1 MYATFALLANRLGFC
16 CSENRTKPV
25 SSGQRCLRLRTC
37 SLAEALLWVSL
48 FTCVRLLVKLQT
60 QNNEGRIRELED
72 LLRREKEARSIERDT
87 LTNEVDRLR
96 KAIDDQLMEYRDL
109 MDVKIQLDAEIAAY
123 RKLLESEESR

>member
-1 MYATFALLANRLGFC
+1 M
-16 CSENRTKPV
+16 
-25 SSGQRCLRLRTC
+25 
-37 SLAEALLWVSL
+37 WVSL
-48 FTCVRLLVKLQT
+48 FPCVCLLVKHQT